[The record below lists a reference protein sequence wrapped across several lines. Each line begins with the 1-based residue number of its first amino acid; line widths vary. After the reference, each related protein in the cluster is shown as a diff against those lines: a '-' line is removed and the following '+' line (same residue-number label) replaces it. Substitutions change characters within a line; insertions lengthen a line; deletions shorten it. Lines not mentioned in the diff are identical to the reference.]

1 MADMYVPQSSLD
13 RGVQTIKGYVKTLT
27 SAPGVY
33 RMLNM
38 AGDVLYVGKAKN
50 LKKRVSSYT
59 RPQKQTI
66 RIQRMIA
73 LTEKMEFVTTH
84 TEAESLLLE
93 ANLIKSLKPRYNI
106 LFKDDKSF
114 PYILL
119 TGGDLPARLVTHR
132 GGKSEKGD
140 YFGPYA
146 SRHSVWKTLEVLSR
160 IFKLRTCTD
169 NVFQNRSRPC
179 LQYYIKRCSAPC
191 VNRVTPED
199 YAQQVHQARQFLMG
213 KTQLLQKE
221 LAQKMKKASA
231 ERNYEYARDLRDQ
244 IQALTKIQEEQGVHL
259 QGIDHLDVV
268 AVARMQNKA
277 AIQIFMFR
285 HGANHGSRSF
295 FPSHNPNDTDEE
307 ILEAFLSWFY
317 ADQEAPKQ
325 VLLNKTLPEQ
335 GVLQHILS
343 DHVGYHVHI
352 TVPQRGFRAQLIKN
366 ATQNAKESLALKL
379 ADKASVMTCL
389 EGVAKVFGLSAT
401 PRRIEV
407 YDNSHNQGKEAYGAM
422 IVAGADGFDKK
433 SYRKF
438 KIKNLEAHAH
448 GGDDYAMM
456 QEVLQRR
463 FRSIDPEMAPDLVIL
478 DGGRGQLSAG
488 LKAMATLGVTHI
500 PVVAIA
506 KGPERNAGRE
516 TFYMQGRSPFRL
528 KPDDPVLYYLQRLR
542 DEAHRFVIGAH
553 RQKKQ
558 KQLQGS
564 GLGDIP
570 GIGPKR
576 RRDLLHHFGSMQA
589 VAEAG
594 INDLKKVEGISA
606 KMAQIIYDYFHE

>member
-1 MADMYVPQSSLD
+1 MSNTSIPQSSLN
-13 RGVQTIKGYVKTLT
+13 RGVQVIKGYVKTLT

-59 RPQKQTI
+59 HPQKQTI

-93 ANLIKSLKPRYNI
+93 ANLIKSFKPRYNV

-132 GGKSEKGD
+132 GAKSVKGD

-160 IFKLRTCTD
+160 IFKLRSCTD

-199 YAQQVHQARQFLMG
+199 YAQQVYQARQFLMG

-221 LAQKMKKASA
+221 LAQKMQKASA

-259 QGIDHLDVV
+259 QGIDRVDVV
-268 AVARMQNKA
+268 AVARMHNKA

-285 HGANHGSRSF
+285 HGANRGSRSF
-295 FPSHNPNDTDEE
+295 FPSHSPNDTDEE

-317 ADQEAPKQ
+317 ADQEVPKQ
-325 VLLNKTLPEQ
+325 LLLNKSLPEQ
-335 GVLQHILS
+335 AVLQQILS
-343 DHVGYHVHI
+343 DHAGHRVHI
-352 TVPQRGFRAQLIKN
+352 SVPQRGFRAQLVKN
-366 ATQNAKESLALKL
+366 ATQNAEEALALKL
-379 ADKASVMTCL
+379 ADKASVMTRL
-389 EGVAKVFGLSAT
+389 EEVAKVFGLAR
-401 PRRIEV
+401 PPQRIEV
-407 YDNSHNQGKEAYGAM
+407 YDNSHNQGKESYGAM
-422 IVAGADGFDKK
+422 IVAGVDGFDKK

-438 KIKNLEAHAH
+438 KIKNLEAHAD

-456 QEVLQRR
+456 YEVLQRR
-463 FRSIDPEMAPDLVIL
+463 FRGIDPETVPDLVML

-488 LKAMATLGVTHI
+488 LKAMASLGLTHI

-516 TFYMQGRSPFRL
+516 TFYMPGRSPFTL
-528 KPDDPVLYYLQRLR
+528 KPNDPVLYYLQRLR
-542 DEAHRFVIGAH
+542 DEAHRFVLGAH
-553 RQKKQ
+553 QQKKQ
-558 KQLQGS
+558 KQLRTS
-564 GLGDIP
+564 GLDDIP

-576 RRDLLHHFGSMQA
+576 RRDLLHHFGSVQA
-589 VAEAG
+589 IADAG
-594 INDLKKVEGISA
+594 VNDLKKVGGVSA
-606 KMAQIIYDYFHE
+606 KMAQAIYDYFH

>member
-1 MADMYVPQSSLD
+1 MSIPYISQSSLEA
-13 RGVQTIKGYVKTLT
+13 GVAVIKGYVKTLT

-33 RMLNM
+33 RMLSG

-93 ANLIKSLKPRYNI
+93 ANLMKSLKPRYNI

-119 TGGDLPARLVTHR
+119 TDGDLPARLVMHR
-132 GGKSEKGD
+132 GAKSKKGH

-146 SRHSVWKTLEVLSR
+146 SRHAVWTTLEVLSR

-169 NVFQNRSRPC
+169 NVFKNRSRPC
-179 LQYYIKRCSAPC
+179 LQYYIKRCSGPC
-191 VNRVTPED
+191 VARVTDTD
-199 YAQQVHQARQFLMG
+199 YKEQVHQARQFLMG
-213 KTQLLQKE
+213 KTQTLQKD
-221 LAQKMKKASA
+221 LSQKMQKASEA
-231 ERNYEYARDLRDQ
+231 RQYEYARDLRDQ
-244 IQALTKIQEEQGVHL
+244 IQALTKTQEEQGVHL
-259 QGIDHLDVV
+259 QGIDNVDVIS
-268 AVARMQNKA
+268 VARVQHKA
-277 AIQIFMFR
+277 AIQMFMFR

-295 FPSHNPNDTDEE
+295 FPSHNPNDSDEA

-317 ADQEAPKQ
+317 ADQNPPKQ
-325 VLLNKTLPEQ
+325 ILVNKTLPEQ
-335 GVLQHILS
+335 GVLQQILS
-343 DHVGYHVHI
+343 DHVGYHVYI
-352 TVPQRGFRAQLIKN
+352 TVPQRGFRAQLVKN
-366 ATQNAKESLALKL
+366 AQSNAEEALALKL
-379 ADKASVMTCL
+379 SDKASVAASL
-389 EGVAKVFGLSAT
+389 DGVAKVFGLFKRPT
-401 PRRIEV
+401 RIEV

-422 IVAGADGFDKK
+422 IVAGSEGFDKK

-438 KIKNLEAHAH
+438 KIKDIESHRD

-456 QEVLQRR
+456 REVLMRR
-463 FRSIDPEMAPDLVIL
+463 FRSVDPESVPDLVLL
-478 DGGRGQLSAG
+478 DGGRGQLSSG
-488 LKAMATLGVTHI
+488 LKVMAALGVTHI
-500 PVVAIA
+500 PIVAIA

-516 TFYMQGRSPFRL
+516 TFYMPGRTPFTL
-528 KPDDPVLYYLQRLR
+528 KTNDPTLYYLQRLR
-542 DEAHRFVIGAH
+542 DEAHRFVIGTH

-564 GLGDIP
+564 GLDAIP
-570 GIGPKR
+570 GVGPKR
-576 RRDLLHHFGSMQA
+576 RRDLLHYFGSLQGIS
-589 VAEAG
+589 EAG
-594 INDLKKVEGISA
+594 VKDLQKVEGISA
-606 KMAQIIYDYFHE
+606 KMAQAIYDYFH